1 MMGERIALTE
11 LHRVN
16 LRVARVSS
24 ARLHPR
30 ADKLLLLDIDVGDS
44 SRQIVAG
51 IREWRA
57 PEDLAGK
64 LIVVVENLEPAVL
77 RGEKSDG
84 MLLAALDG
92 EEFALLVPDRE
103 VRPGSRVE

>member
-1 MMGERIALTE
+1 MGERVTLTE
-11 LHRVN
+11 FQRVN

-24 ARLHPR
+24 ARAHPN
-30 ADKLLLLDIDVGDS
+30 ADKLIVLEVDVGDS

-51 IREWRA
+51 IKKWRS
-57 PEDLAGK
+57 PEELVGR
-64 LIVVVENLEPAVL
+64 LVVVVENLEPAVL

-92 EEFALLVPDRE
+92 GELALLVPDKD

>member
-1 MMGERIALTE
+1 MGERVTLTE
-11 LHRVN
+11 FQRVN

-24 ARLHPR
+24 ARAHPN
-30 ADKLLLLDIDVGDS
+30 ADKLIVLEVDVGDS

-51 IREWRA
+51 IRKWRS
-57 PEDLAGK
+57 PEELVGR

-92 EEFALLVPDRE
+92 EELALLVPDKD